1 MLSKESTRLLTSV
14 IAFITVVAAIG
25 AHLFGIDAGG
35 ISLLSFSPSVTL
47 HDPSAASQA
56 SLSGYGSSALSA
68 PPSAN
73 APPRALM
80 SPAADPSFDCNV
92 DIRHWAERAVCAS
105 PELAAYDRQL
115 DSLYTS
121 TRNSAA
127 KEMRESLREAQ
138 RAWIAKRNACEAVV
152 DGIGCLRNVYLGR
165 IAELS
170 GKNQTGGAPFAN
182 DSLTVQEPSQPLT
195 PPTVIDRIPPE
206 YPLAARLQRQ
216 EGFVLVEFTV
226 AKDGTV
232 SNPTVLGA
240 NPQGIFDEAALQAV
254 HQWRYQP
261 TVIGGVPVER
271 PGMRVEIDFKLN
283 G

>member
-1 MLSKESTRLLTSV
+1 MSISGTGPSGQSAHRRNLLRMIGNWIVSTRPREIVLQKKCANRCAKLNGRGLRSETPAKRWWTASV
-14 IAFITVVAAIG
+14 
-25 AHLFGIDAGG
+25 
-35 ISLLSFSPSVTL
+35 
-47 HDPSAASQA
+47 
-56 SLSGYGSSALSA
+56 
-68 PPSAN
+68 
-73 APPRALM
+73 
-80 SPAADPSFDCNV
+80 
-92 DIRHWAERAVCAS
+92 VCATFILE
-105 PELAAYDRQL
+105 ELR
-115 DSLYTS
+115 
-121 TRNSAA
+121 
-127 KEMRESLREAQ
+127 
-138 RAWIAKRNACEAVV
+138 
-152 DGIGCLRNVYLGR
+152 
-165 IAELS
+165 
-170 GKNQTGGAPFAN
+170 GAPFAN